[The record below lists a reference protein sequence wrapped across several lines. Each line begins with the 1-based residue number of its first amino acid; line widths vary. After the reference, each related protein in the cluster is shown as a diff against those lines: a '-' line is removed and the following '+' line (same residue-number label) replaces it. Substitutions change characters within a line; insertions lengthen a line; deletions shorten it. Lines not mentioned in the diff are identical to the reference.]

1 MPHPVYAFTLPSLN
15 DDTPLACRIYHP
27 GNLSPGTLG
36 SQTEL
41 RGAVIAHPYAPLG
54 GCYDD
59 AVVLSVTEKL
69 VNEGYIVMTFNFR
82 LNESRGATGSAGHT
96 SWTGRPET
104 DDYTSVAGFLM
115 GYFQDIR
122 RHGSEEIMGSD
133 HPPPLHVIFGGYSY
147 GSLVLARLPPP
158 EAIIHR
164 LREATTGTAAYEI
177 TIRARTLAE
186 RTWKAAQEAAENSVR
201 GRGHGSGRST
211 APAIS
216 SPLTMGGE
224 ETDSSERRRSRES
237 KRALSIVRK
246 GAQLPHRIKAHR
258 REHSGK
264 RSDLPHEP
272 HISEDDMPREGQDQA
287 ADQAMSPSYLL
298 ISPVLLP
305 LTTML
310 CPPGPSN
317 PFTSMTK
324 HSGSGNGGY
333 SFSSHNSLALFGTA
347 DIFTSSKRLQA
358 WAEKQKSSNPRFEW
372 EQIEDAGHF
381 WHEEGA
387 MEALEER
394 IASWVKGLT
403 PA

>member
-1 MPHPVYAFTLPSLN
+1 MPNPVYAFTLPSLN

-27 GNLSPGTLG
+27 GNPSPGTPG

-54 GCYDD
+54 GSYDD
-59 AVVLSVTEKL
+59 AVVLSVTETL
-69 VNEGYIVMTFNFR
+69 VNEGHIVMTFNF
-82 LNESRGATGSAGHT
+82 RGATGSAGHT

-104 DDYTSVAGFLM
+104 DDYSSVAGFLM
-115 GYFQDIR
+115 EYLQDIR
-122 RHGSEEIMGSD
+122 RHGSEEIMSSN

-147 GSLVLARLPPP
+147 GTLVLARLPPP
-158 EAIIHR
+158 EAITHQ

-177 TIRARTLAE
+177 TTRARTLAE
-186 RTWKAAQEAAENSVR
+186 RTWKAAQEADENSAR
-201 GRGHGSGRST
+201 GRGHGSGRSM

-237 KRALSIVRK
+237 KRALSIARK

-258 REHSGK
+258 REQSEK
-264 RSDLPHEP
+264 RSGLPHAP
-272 HISEDDMPREGQDQA
+272 HNSEDDAPEEGQDQA
-287 ADQAMSPSYLL
+287 ADQAVSPNYLL

-305 LTTML
+305 FTTML
-310 CPPGPSN
+310 CPPGPSI
-317 PFTSMTK
+317 PFTGTTK

-333 SFSSHNSLALFGTA
+333 FFSKHNALALFGTA
-347 DIFTSSKRLQA
+347 DVFTSSKRLQA
-358 WAEKQKSSNPRFEW
+358 WAEKQASSNPRFEW

-381 WHEEGA
+381 WHEEDA
-387 MEALEER
+387 MEALEGR

>member
-1 MPHPVYAFTLPSLN
+1 MPNPVYAFTLPSLN

-27 GNLSPGTLG
+27 GKLSSGTPG

-54 GCYDD
+54 GSYDD
-59 AVVLSVTEKL
+59 AVVLSVTETL
-69 VNEGYIVMTFNFR
+69 VNEGHIVITFNF
-82 LNESRGATGSAGHT
+82 RGATGSVGHT
-96 SWTGRPET
+96 SWTGRPEM
-104 DDYTSVAGFLM
+104 DDYSSVAGFLM
-115 GYFQDIR
+115 EYLQDIR

-133 HPPPLHVIFGGYSY
+133 RPPPLQIIFGGYSY

-158 EAIIHR
+158 EAITHR

-177 TIRARTLAE
+177 SIRARTLAE
-186 RTWKAAQEAAENSVR
+186 RAWKAAQEAAENSAR
-201 GRGHGSGRST
+201 GRGHASGRST
-211 APAIS
+211 APARS

-237 KRALSIVRK
+237 KLALSIARK

-264 RSDLPHEP
+264 RTDLLREAHN
-272 HISEDDMPREGQDQA
+272 SEDDVSREGQDQA
-287 ADQAMSPSYLL
+287 ADQAASPNYLL

-305 LTTML
+305 FTTML
-310 CPPGPSN
+310 CPPGPSI
-317 PFTSMTK
+317 PFTSTTK
-324 HSGSGNGGY
+324 QSGSGNGGY
-333 SFSSHNSLALFGTA
+333 SFSNHNSLALFGTA

-358 WAEKQKSSNPRFEW
+358 WAEKQKASNPQFEW

-387 MEALEER
+387 MEALVGR

>member
-1 MPHPVYAFTLPSLN
+1 MPNPVYAFTLPSLN

-27 GNLSPGTLG
+27 GKLSSGTPG

-54 GCYDD
+54 GSYDD
-59 AVVLSVTEKL
+59 AVVLSVTETL
-69 VNEGYIVMTFNFR
+69 VNEGHIVITFNF
-82 LNESRGATGSAGHT
+82 RGATGSVGHT
-96 SWTGRPET
+96 SWTGRPEM
-104 DDYTSVAGFLM
+104 DDYSSVAGFLM
-115 GYFQDIR
+115 EYLQDIR

-133 HPPPLHVIFGGYSY
+133 RPPPLQIIFGGYSY

-158 EAIIHR
+158 EAITHR

-177 TIRARTLAE
+177 SIRARTLAE
-186 RTWKAAQEAAENSVR
+186 RAWKAAQEAAENSAR
-201 GRGHGSGRST
+201 GRGHASGRST
-211 APAIS
+211 APARS

-237 KRALSIVRK
+237 KRALSIARK

-264 RSDLPHEP
+264 RTDLLREAHN
-272 HISEDDMPREGQDQA
+272 SEDDVSREGQDQA
-287 ADQAMSPSYLL
+287 ADQAASPNYLL

-305 LTTML
+305 FTTML
-310 CPPGPSN
+310 CPPGPSI
-317 PFTSMTK
+317 PFTSTTK
-324 HSGSGNGGY
+324 QSGSGNGGY
-333 SFSSHNSLALFGTA
+333 SFSNHNSLALFGTA

-358 WAEKQKSSNPRFEW
+358 WAEKQKASNPQFEW

-387 MEALEER
+387 MEALVGR

>member
-1 MPHPVYAFTLPSLN
+1 MPNPVYAFTLPSLN

-27 GNLSPGTLG
+27 GNLSSGTPG

-54 GCYDD
+54 GSYDD
-59 AVVLSVTEKL
+59 AVVLSVTETL
-69 VNEGYIVMTFNFR
+69 VNEGHIVMTFNF
-82 LNESRGATGSAGHT
+82 RGATGSAGHT

-104 DDYTSVAGFLM
+104 DDYSSVAGFLM
-115 GYFQDIR
+115 EYLQDIR

-133 HPPPLHVIFGGYSY
+133 QPPPLQILFGGYSY

-158 EAIIHR
+158 EAITHR

-186 RTWKAAQEAAENSVR
+186 RTWKVAQEAAENSAR

-211 APAIS
+211 APVRS

-237 KRALSIVRK
+237 KRALSIARK
-246 GAQLPHRIKAHR
+246 GARLPHRIKAHR
-258 REHSGK
+258 REHSEK
-264 RSDLPHEP
+264 RSSLPHEP
-272 HISEDDMPREGQDQA
+272 HHSEDDVPREGQDQA
-287 ADQAMSPSYLL
+287 ADQAVSPHYLL

-305 LTTML
+305 FTTL
-310 CPPGPSN
+310 LWPPGPSI
-317 PFTSMTK
+317 PFTGTTK
-324 HSGSGNGGY
+324 QSGSENGGY
-333 SFSSHNSLALFGTA
+333 SFSNHNSLALFGTA
-347 DIFTSSKRLQA
+347 DVFTSSKRLQA
-358 WAEKQKSSNPRFEW
+358 WAEKQRSSNAQFEW

-394 IASWVKGLT
+394 IASWAKSLT
-403 PA
+403 LA